1 MVAGIVSVGG
11 AGALGIVANGGEWG
25 GKEQGEDSPG
35 SGFNLGVR
43 TAKADKRVSKPGLGA
58 FFHTGI
64 AGVGFAFG
72 VDRGF
77 DVMEG
82 KEGVIVQFIV
92 IVNAVHCEADIA
104 GVGGGAV
111 LCRFGVG
118 HRFVN
123 GIHGQNK
130 TDRETA
136 NRMKGWRVAR
146 AGRPK
151 RMAHSA
157 ALNRVKRARSF
168 VSFFMMGASFRFM
181 VWICK
186 NSFILV

>member
-1 MVAGIVSVGG
+1 MRRKCGEVSFGG
-11 AGALGIVANGGEWG
+11 LPFIGKADSIYDAIKNALAVKSER
-25 GKEQGEDSPG
+25 KELIHDGMMG
-35 SGFNLGVR
+35 SGR
-43 TAKADKRVSKPGLGA
+43 
-58 FFHTGI
+58 
-64 AGVGFAFG
+64 FA
-72 VDRGF
+72 
-77 DVMEG
+77 
-82 KEGVIVQFIV
+82 
-92 IVNAVHCEADIA
+92 
-104 GVGGGAV
+104 VGGGAV

-118 HRFVN
+118 HW
-123 GIHGQNK
+123 IK
-130 TDRETA
+130 TGRETA

-157 ALNRVKRARSF
+157 ALNRMKRARSF

>member
-1 MVAGIVSVGG
+1 MM
-11 AGALGIVANGGEWG
+11 
-25 GKEQGEDSPG
+25 G
-35 SGFNLGVR
+35 SGR
-43 TAKADKRVSKPGLGA
+43 
-58 FFHTGI
+58 
-64 AGVGFAFG
+64 FA
-72 VDRGF
+72 
-77 DVMEG
+77 
-82 KEGVIVQFIV
+82 
-92 IVNAVHCEADIA
+92 
-104 GVGGGAV
+104 VGGGAV

>member
-1 MVAGIVSVGG
+1 M
-11 AGALGIVANGGEWG
+11 
-25 GKEQGEDSPG
+25 
-35 SGFNLGVR
+35 
-43 TAKADKRVSKPGLGA
+43 
-58 FFHTGI
+58 
-64 AGVGFAFG
+64 
-72 VDRGF
+72 
-77 DVMEG
+77 
-82 KEGVIVQFIV
+82 
-92 IVNAVHCEADIA
+92 
-104 GVGGGAV
+104 